1 MAIQDDSNDKYLS
14 ISRSKYFFSVSD
26 KPIHDI
32 LYCLQASNGQFLH
45 LQHHEKVIP
54 FPSWILPM
62 LSWFYVQDRYL
73 SCSRTIL
80 VSQFHPQEAIDTK
93 KVHGYSQ
100 IPNRYHPVYYT
111 IVVRGGSKQRAAL
124 LVAVLGGQNHT
135 VHINQIYKI
144 NSKHQEINF

>member
-1 MAIQDDSNDKYLS
+1 MAIQDGPNDKYLS
-14 ISRSKYFFSVSD
+14 ISRLNF
-26 KPIHDI
+26 
-32 LYCLQASNGQFLH
+32 FLH
-45 LQHHEKVIP
+45 LTNLSMIYYIVYKPIIANFAYATSWKSGF

-100 IPNRYHPVYYT
+100 IPNRHPTQGFETSVHCEGAPQT
-111 IVVRGGSKQRAAL
+111 MSS
-124 LVAVLGGQNHT
+124 GQG
-135 VHINQIYKI
+135 IYQIGPTYKKR
-144 NSKHQEINF
+144 N

>member
-1 MAIQDDSNDKYLS
+1 MDNVQQKWCVLVSKYPHIQSEMAIQDDPNDKYLS
-14 ISRSKYFFSVSD
+14 ISRLKYFFSTSD
-26 KPIHDI
+26 LPIHDI
-32 LYCLQASNGQFLH
+32 LYCLQANNGQFLH
-45 LQHHEKVIP
+45 MQHHGKVAS

-100 IPNRYHPVYYT
+100 IPNQYPTQGFETSVHCCTFY
-111 IVVRGGSKQRAAL
+111 
-124 LVAVLGGQNHT
+124 QN
-135 VHINQIYKI
+135 I
-144 NSKHQEINF
+144 